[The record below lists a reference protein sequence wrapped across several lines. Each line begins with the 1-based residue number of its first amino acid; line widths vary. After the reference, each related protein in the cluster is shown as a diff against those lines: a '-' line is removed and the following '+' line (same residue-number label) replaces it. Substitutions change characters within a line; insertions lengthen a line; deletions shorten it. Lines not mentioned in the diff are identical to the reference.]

1 MDRNEIDKEKRLELA
16 NFLNNVKE
24 DRNFGHNQLAMKA
37 GLNGSVLHRML
48 NGQVRKANPFHLR
61 AIADAL
67 RIDYK
72 ILYQIVGYM
81 DSPDSLE
88 KSADKLASLQLEQD
102 IPVYSKVHISSSGQ
116 LEYGEV
122 LEYITIPRI
131 GTGKETFGIK
141 LNNDSMEGT
150 IPDGATIL
158 VKKDVKL
165 SNNEIGVF
173 VYQNNP
179 MVKKIQKKDGITVLL
194 SDNHNHEPIVIFNKD
209 EYSTVGKV
217 VEVMYKV

>member
-24 DRNFGHNQLAMKA
+24 DRNFGHDQLAMKA

-81 DSPDSLE
+81 DSPDLLE
-88 KSADKLASLQLEQD
+88 KSTDNLVLGQFERD
-102 IPVYSKVHISSSGQ
+102 IPVYSKVHIGSGGQ
-116 LEYGEV
+116 LKYGEV
-122 LEYITIPRI
+122 LEYITIPRL
-131 GTGKETFGIK
+131 GTGNETFGIK

-150 IPDGATIL
+150 IPNEATIL
-158 VKKDVKL
+158 VKKDVKVN
-165 SNNEIGVF
+165 NNEIGIF
-173 VYQNNP
+173 IYKNNLFIRRLKQGEDIL
-179 MVKKIQKKDGITVLL
+179 VLQTNKYNDDLIFIKDKE
-194 SDNHNHEPIVIFNKD
+194 SF
-209 EYSTVGKV
+209 YTVGKV